1 MKQLTWE
8 KWMVGNEVGHLVL
21 WARIWKALASKA
33 PEYHA
38 KESELWDHS
47 KSLGKV
53 VTRSDLFSR
62 NVTLRTPEVVARGK
76 VEAKAW

>member
-8 KWMVGNEVGHLVL
+8 KGVVGNETGNLVL
-21 WARIWKALASKA
+21 WARIWKALDSKA
-33 PEYHA
+33 LECHA

-47 KSLGKV
+47 KLLEKV

-62 NVTLRTPEVVARGK
+62 NVTLRTLEVVARGK